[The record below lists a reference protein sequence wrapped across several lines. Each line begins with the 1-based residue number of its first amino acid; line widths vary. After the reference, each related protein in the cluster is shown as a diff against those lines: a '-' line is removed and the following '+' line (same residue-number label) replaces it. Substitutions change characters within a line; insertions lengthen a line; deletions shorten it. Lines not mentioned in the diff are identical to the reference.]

1 MYRFIESVC
10 VRNGRVE
17 RAEYHLRRIE
27 RSLRDHCGKGG
38 VDLFWPWFEG
48 VKFPQKGV
56 FKWRFEYGVKGI
68 IRSELIPYERV
79 PITTLRMVA
88 GDHLSYDY
96 KYADRSGIEA
106 LFAQR
111 SGADDILIVKN
122 GYLSDTSYA
131 NVVLWNGR
139 DWHTPLQPLLK
150 GTRRASLLDSGAI
163 TESNIAAD
171 RVWEYKRLRLI
182 NAMLP
187 FSELAEITIT
197 KDTVL

>member
-10 VRNGRVE
+10 VRNGKVE

-27 RSLRDHCGKGG
+27 RSLWDHYGRGG

-48 VKFPQKGV
+48 VKFPEQGV
-56 FKWRFEYGVKGI
+56 FKWRFEYGIKGVLK
-68 IRSELIPYERV
+68 SELVPYNRV
-79 PITTLRMVA
+79 PVKSLKMVV
-88 GDHLSYDY
+88 GDDLSYDY
-96 KYADRSGIEA
+96 KYADRRGIEA

-111 SGADDILIVKN
+111 GSADDILIVKN

-139 DWHTPLQPLLK
+139 DWHTPLQPLLR
-150 GTRRASLLDSGAI
+150 GTRRASLLDSGEI
-163 TESNIAAD
+163 TEANIKAD
-171 RVWEYKRLRLI
+171 EVWDYKRLRLI

-187 FSELAEITIT
+187 FSEMAEITIT
-197 KDTVL
+197 KDTLL

>member
-10 VRNGRVE
+10 VHNGQVE

-27 RSLRDHCGKGG
+27 RSLRDHYGKGG
-38 VDLFWPWFEG
+38 VNLFWPWFEG
-48 VKFPQKGV
+48 VQFPPTGV
-56 FKWRFEYGVKGI
+56 FKWRFEYGKKGI
-68 IRSELIPYERV
+68 LKSELIPYQRV
-79 PITTLRMVA
+79 PVSSLKMVV
-88 GDHLSYDY
+88 GDDLSYDY
-96 KYADRSGIEA
+96 KYADRSGIDD
-106 LFAQR
+106 LFMQR
-111 SGADDILIVKN
+111 GRADDILIVKN

-150 GTRRASLLDSGAI
+150 GTRRASLLDSGQI
-163 TESNIAAD
+163 TASNIAAD

-187 FSELAEITIT
+187 FSEIAEITIT
-197 KDTVL
+197 KDTLL